1 MKKVFATFVCYR
13 ERRNLNLI
21 LKDKIYK
28 NK

>member
-1 MKKVFATFVCYR
+1 MKKVFATFVCYGKT
-13 ERRNLNLI
+13 RNLNLI